1 MAKLINGN
9 GNPAIYAAEDADWFA
24 AIMGNQTSITG
35 IGEQFR
41 ADQADA
47 NTVEVFDG
55 VIITK
60 EGRRIQLDANA
71 VDLFEIPTG
80 VPGTTSYYI
89 IGYHLYNDENSN
101 QFCEVFTQKMDTA
114 SETIPEDTFRGG
126 ADEVFVSLYR
136 VTQDGLTIT
145 DIDLLLPTI
154 GSIKEAEELSEDK
167 IGTES
172 GTIGSYNTQTI
183 EKISY
188 DNTNKKLILKVNGA
202 DTPVPFSSGE
212 ANFIGTQT
220 ATINRTGGGGTNTTS
235 EITISNNGKYLVCVS
250 ASAGSQRSYMGNGSS
265 VLYKNNTN
273 ILSKTGG
280 LVRGSGDSDYSYCNY
295 SKLIDCVV
303 GDKIKTSFSY
313 TTHATYPSTGLV
325 QLDIWKVG

>member
-9 GNPAIYAAEDADWFA
+9 GNPAVYAAEDADWFA

-47 NTVEVFDG
+47 NTIEVFDG

-154 GSIKEAEELSEDK
+154 ENIASYANDIEQLRSNLS
-167 IGTES
+167 
-172 GTIGSYNTQTI
+172 
-183 EKISY
+183 
-188 DNTNKKLILKVNGA
+188 NTNSIVNSHEKVTGNNSSAVDIKSRTSSNPYTCSSDGYVMAWTNNALGA
-202 DTPVPFSSGE
+202 TVNITVCGDSS
-212 ANFIGTQT
+212 
-220 ATINRTGGGGTNTTS
+220 
-235 EITISNNGKYLVCVS
+235 SNNIVIASGRCWNASYTGIAHAYVRKGMKIF
-250 ASAGSQRSYMGNGSS
+250 ASAANGS
-265 VLYKNNTN
+265 VEAAKFMPLK
-273 ILSKTGG
+273 
-280 LVRGSGDSDYSYCNY
+280 
-295 SKLIDCVV
+295 
-303 GDKIKTSFSY
+303 
-313 TTHATYPSTGLV
+313 
-325 QLDIWKVG
+325 

>member
-9 GNPAIYAAEDADWFA
+9 GNPAVYAAEDADWFA

-47 NTVEVFDG
+47 NTIEVFDG

-101 QFCEVFTQKMDTA
+101 QFCEAFTQKMDTA
-114 SETIPEDTFRGG
+114 SETIPEYTFRGG

-136 VTQDGLTIT
+136 ITQDGLTIT
-145 DIDLLLPTI
+145 DIDLLLPSI
-154 GSIKEAEELSEDK
+154 GNVGQLNNDLSVFSFKVNNGVPQFSIDG
-167 IGTES
+167 GTTWNNLGGGSMKCVKS
-172 GTIGSYNTQTI
+172 GTFTSTTTIDLSDYNFTSGNDYIVNINTNAAYRSSQYAGVGAGGPYNNSYGFGGGAYVSARSATSVTITVNEVTKGSYEI
-183 EKISY
+183 I
-188 DNTNKKLILKVNGA
+188 KL
-202 DTPVPFSSGE
+202 
-212 ANFIGTQT
+212 
-220 ATINRTGGGGTNTTS
+220 
-235 EITISNNGKYLVCVS
+235 
-250 ASAGSQRSYMGNGSS
+250 
-265 VLYKNNTN
+265 
-273 ILSKTGG
+273 
-280 LVRGSGDSDYSYCNY
+280 
-295 SKLIDCVV
+295 
-303 GDKIKTSFSY
+303 
-313 TTHATYPSTGLV
+313 
-325 QLDIWKVG
+325 

>member
-47 NTVEVFDG
+47 NTIEVFDG

-101 QFCEVFTQKMDTA
+101 QFCEVFTQKMDTS

-145 DIDLLLPTI
+145 DIDLLLQKITNITQINGDLSANSKHFYFDYQNGKYGYNTDPSRGAGTFSPFRGEPNYYDSSYFYKAQTLYAETVS
-154 GSIKEAEELSEDK
+154 GSINVSCAAGDIIK
-167 IGTES
+167 IYIPSTINGGNNPQD
-172 GTIGSYNTQTI
+172 GTINISVSGATVIQGSTGSSSVGWGLQ
-183 EKISY
+183 S
-188 DNTNKKLILKVNGA
+188 LRILKVR
-202 DTPVPFSSGE
+202 
-212 ANFIGTQT
+212 
-220 ATINRTGGGGTNTTS
+220 ATSTTV
-235 EITISNNGKYLVCVS
+235 TISGT
-250 ASAGSQRSYMGNGSS
+250 MG
-265 VLYKNNTN
+265 Y
-273 ILSKTGG
+273 TGD
-280 LVRGSGDSDYSYCNY
+280 REAFRIIAI
-295 SKLIDCVV
+295 KL
-303 GDKIKTSFSY
+303 
-313 TTHATYPSTGLV
+313 
-325 QLDIWKVG
+325 

>member
-24 AIMGNQTSITG
+24 SIMGNQTSITG

-47 NTVEVFDG
+47 NTIEVFDG

-60 EGRRIQLDANA
+60 EGRRIQLDAND

-136 VTQDGLTIT
+136 VTQDGLTIS

-154 GSIKEAEELSEDK
+154 AN
-167 IGTES
+167 
-172 GTIGSYNTQTI
+172 IGSNADDI
-183 EKISY
+183 VEI
-188 DNTNKKLILKVNGA
+188 KLSLGNLLFRIQGGKAQYSIDSGVTWKN
-202 DTPVPFSSGE
+202 FSSGAVLVGTYS
-212 ANFIGTQT
+212 ANTS
-220 ATINRTGGGGTNTTS
+220 IN
-235 EITISNNGKYLVCVS
+235 VS
-250 ASAGSQRSYMGNGSS
+250 AYGATSANQFLIVPQSLSGSPSYSRYTGATGDNISFSCSFSSGSKS
-265 VLYKNNTN
+265 LSNN
-273 ILSKTGG
+273 ILSITAPT
-280 LVRGSGDSDYSYCNY
+280 V
-295 SKLIDCVV
+295 
-303 GDKIKTSFSY
+303 SFSGTKKEGSANAFNISGSAVCSY
-313 TTHATYPSTGLV
+313 SVYFMGN
-325 QLDIWKVG
+325 

>member
-9 GNPAIYAAEDADWFA
+9 GNPAVYAAEDADWFA

-101 QFCEVFTQKMDTA
+101 QFCEVFTQKMDTS

-145 DIDLLLPTI
+145 DIDLLLPKITDI
-154 GSIKEAEELSEDK
+154 TQINESLGNMLFRIQGGKAQYSIDEGVTWE
-167 IGTES
+167 
-172 GTIGSYNTQTI
+172 N
-183 EKISY
+183 
-188 DNTNKKLILKVNGA
+188 
-202 DTPVPFSSGE
+202 FSSG
-212 ANFIGTQT
+212 AVFIGTYS
-220 ATINRTGGGGTNTTS
+220 ANTS
-235 EITISNNGKYLVCVS
+235 IDVS
-250 ASAGSQRSYMGNGSS
+250 AYGASSASQFLAVMKSLPWDAIVNWQHGVANNWENAWCGVTAPTITLNDNILTLTVGSVSVAMTGSAGSS
-265 VLYKNNTN
+265 
-273 ILSKTGG
+273 
-280 LVRGSGDSDYSYCNY
+280 
-295 SKLIDCVV
+295 
-303 GDKIKTSFSY
+303 
-313 TTHATYPSTGLV
+313 STGTRNITCDLYFIGDV
-325 QLDIWKVG
+325 S

>member
-9 GNPAIYAAEDADWFA
+9 GNPAVYAAEDADWFA

-47 NTVEVFDG
+47 NTIEVFDG

-101 QFCEVFTQKMDTA
+101 QFCEVFTQKMDTS

-136 VTQDGLTIT
+136 VTQDELTIT
-145 DIDLLLPTI
+145 DIDLLLPSI
-154 GSIKEAEELSEDK
+154 GNLGSNSNDIAQLRSDLSNK
-167 IGTES
+167 QNKT
-172 GTIGSYNTQTI
+172 
-183 EKISY
+183 
-188 DNTNKKLILKVNGA
+188 DNNLT
-202 DTPVPFSSGE
+202 
-212 ANFIGTQT
+212 
-220 ATINRTGGGGTNTTS
+220 TTS
-235 EITISNNGKYLVCVS
+235 KQVVGAINELNNIISQQSKNLLSANVSTTGIVNLNDSLSKFRTITFVTYQANADSYVTFSIPSNYFLSDTSKRYLIYDVSSRTMIVKSNNNTSINIVYVTGNVVLV
-250 ASAGSQRSYMGNGSS
+250 G
-265 VLYKNNTN
+265 VLGCK
-273 ILSKTGG
+273 
-280 LVRGSGDSDYSYCNY
+280 
-295 SKLIDCVV
+295 
-303 GDKIKTSFSY
+303 
-313 TTHATYPSTGLV
+313 
-325 QLDIWKVG
+325 